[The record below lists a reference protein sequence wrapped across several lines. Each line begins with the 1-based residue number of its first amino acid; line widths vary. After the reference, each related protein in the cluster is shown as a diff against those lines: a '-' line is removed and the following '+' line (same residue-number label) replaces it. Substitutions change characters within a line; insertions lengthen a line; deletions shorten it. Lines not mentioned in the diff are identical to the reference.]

1 MPRKGSIDDALS
13 ITRFLEV
20 MREEKGDGCRIVI
33 IDSGIAEDLEVED
46 SINFTDESIIDTED
60 HGSIIQHIIAEI
72 LPEAEIYAIKI
83 PDPVPDHILISALN
97 KAVKWKPHAVNLSF
111 TSEIPSDGSDP
122 CSTYI
127 DYLSPKT
134 VIAVSAGNGGP
145 RFMTIGSPA
154 TAKEALTVGATDTR
168 GRLWVK
174 SSRGPTL
181 DGRWKPNIVAPT
193 NFIIPWVDEEET
205 WPGTSF
211 STPFATALA
220 AVLMKHL
227 GDGFIVRRIIELTA
241 ISIPI
246 IFTGR
251 KIVLKGIRKASFV
264 RKLFEAWPR
273 LMDSRNLIGM
283 GLLNASEA
291 VKVAERLRLKTH
303 IQS

>member
-1 MPRKGSIDDALS
+1 MPKGSIEDALN
-13 ITRFLEV
+13 ITKFLEV
-20 MREEKGDGCRIVI
+20 MKEETGDGCRIVI

-46 SINFTDESIIDTED
+46 AINLTDESIIDVDD
-60 HGSIIQHIIAEI
+60 HGSIIQHIIAHI

-97 KAVKWKPHAVNLSF
+97 EAMKWKPHAINLSF

-122 CSTYI
+122 CSVYV
-127 DYLSPKT
+127 DH
-134 VIAVSAGNGGP
+134 VSRNSVVAICAGNGGP

-154 TAKEALTVGATDTR
+154 TAKEALTVGATDVR

-193 NFIIPWVDEEET
+193 NFIIPDLDEEET

-211 STPFATALA
+211 STPIATALA
-220 AVLMKHL
+220 AILMRDI
-227 GDGFIVRRIIELTA
+227 GDSFIVRRAIELTA
-241 ISIPI
+241 TSIPI
-246 IFTGR
+246 VFTGQ
-251 KIVLKGIRKASFV
+251 KITLKGMRKASFIK
-264 RKLFEAWPR
+264 KLFEAWPR

-283 GLLNASEA
+283 GLLNAVEA
-291 VKVAERLRLKTH
+291 IKVVNRLRLIT
-303 IQS
+303 QTVS

>member
-1 MPRKGSIDDALS
+1 MK
-13 ITRFLEV
+13 
-20 MREEKGDGCRIVI
+20 EETGDGCRIVI
-33 IDSGIAEDLEVED
+33 IDSGIAEDLEVD
-46 SINFTDESIIDTED
+46 DYINLTDESIIDVDD
-60 HGSIIQHIIAEI
+60 HGSIIQHIIAHI

-97 KAVKWKPHAVNLSF
+97 EAMKWKPHAINLSF

-122 CSTYI
+122 CSAYI
-127 DYLSPKT
+127 DYLSKDS

-154 TAKEALTVGATDTR
+154 VAKEALTVGATDVR

-193 NFIIPWVDEEET
+193 NFVIPEVDEEET

-211 STPFATALA
+211 STPIATCLA
-220 AVLMKHL
+220 ALLMRDL
-227 GDGFIVRRIIELTA
+227 ENSFIARRVIELTA
-241 ISIPI
+241 TSIPI

-251 KIVLKGIRKASFV
+251 KITLKGVRKASFIK
-264 RKLFEAWPR
+264 KLFEAWPR

-291 VKVAERLRLKTH
+291 VRVADSLRLKTVAGN
-303 IQS
+303 Q